1 MASEKFI
8 FNLNK
13 LIGKQLKKVLAGE
26 PEVRSLGSE
35 ADQHKGLGD
44 DLKTKFIPFRK
55 SSYSAEEFLSVRI
68 PVSDPN
74 ISYMDFVTPIV
85 NIKDK
90 SIQGVASMVTL
101 VKHPI
106 PETFVQRMVGFSY
119 ACERSTKIPSLH
131 RWGT

>member
-1 MASEKFI
+1 MAVTGIMPLDPQF
-8 FNLNK
+8 
-13 LIGKQLKKVLAGE
+13 V
-26 PEVRSLGSE
+26 
-35 ADQHKGLGD
+35 
-44 DLKTKFIPFRK
+44 IPLSGMVFGN